1 MGPMLEG
8 LVEGPLATRVGR
20 ARTRSRGLKVAGRS
34 ESAVESTLQPL
45 YAEWRAQDPPIDA
58 TILAA
63 LGRIELH
70 LFVRGEDEA
79 SAVTALE
86 TAIGA
91 AADALG
97 PAVYTTRDESL
108 EELAGRLLREAGWRV
123 AVAES
128 CTGGMLGARITDVPG
143 SSAWLD
149 GGLITYSNALK
160 TALAGVPA
168 ALIAEHGAVSE
179 PVARA
184 LAAGARARCGTEVGI
199 GITGI
204 AGPDGGTEAKP
215 VGTVFIAIET
225 PRLAACRQARFVG
238 DRAVVRQQS
247 VSAALDMLRLALTGL
262 DPIGE
267 AR

>member
-1 MGPMLEG
+1 
-8 LVEGPLATRVGR
+8 
-20 ARTRSRGLKVAGRS
+20 
-34 ESAVESTLQPL
+34 
-45 YAEWRAQDPPIDA
+45 
-58 TILAA
+58 
-63 LGRIELH
+63 
-70 LFVRGEDEA
+70 
-79 SAVTALE
+79 
-86 TAIGA
+86 
-91 AADALG
+91 
-97 PAVYTTRDESL
+97 
-108 EELAGRLLREAGWRV
+108 
-123 AVAES
+123 
-128 CTGGMLGARITDVPG
+128 
-143 SSAWLD
+143 
-149 GGLITYSNALK
+149 
-160 TALAGVPA
+160 
-168 ALIAEHGAVSE
+168 
-179 PVARA
+179 VARA